1 MREPVIAVGFALV
14 LAAACSN
21 PVDNDPLASLGGE
34 VRSIDIDHVVATDWE
49 ADSIESDGEVLFT
62 FEDDSSYTLL
72 FEDDWA
78 GGSASLNSWWAS
90 FRVDNESII
99 FSDLAATLQGVSDL
113 ERLKMYIGIL
123 RTADVSGMENERL
136 VIQSTEKDKAIL
148 FLPSE

>member
-1 MREPVIAVGFALV
+1 MRVPVIVVGFALV
-14 LAAACSN
+14 VAAACSN
-21 PVDNDPLASLGGE
+21 PVDNDPLASLGEE

-49 ADSIESDGEVLFT
+49 ADSIESNGEVLFT

-90 FRVDNESII
+90 FRVEDGSLV
-99 FSDLAATLQGVSDL
+99 FSDVTTTLVGGGDEDRQDIYL
-113 ERLKMYIGIL
+113 DIF
-123 RTADVSGMENERL
+123 RTADVSGIENKRL
-136 VIQSTEKDKAIL
+136 VIQSTTENKAIF